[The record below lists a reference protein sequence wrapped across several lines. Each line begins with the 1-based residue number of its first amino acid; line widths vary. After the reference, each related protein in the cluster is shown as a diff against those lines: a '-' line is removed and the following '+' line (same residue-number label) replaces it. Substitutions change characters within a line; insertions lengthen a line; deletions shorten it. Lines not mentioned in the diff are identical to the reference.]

1 LCPVKVLHV
10 PSKSLIDRQESRFRT
25 CHRFELPLA
34 VYPVPNGASEAGMH
48 EGKIVFSQLMDHL
61 PQHSFRRCVERF
73 GGDHAVKSFSCQ
85 DQFRCMAFAQL
96 TYRDSLRDTVTCLNA
111 QQAKLY
117 HMGIRGRVRRSTLAD
132 ANERRDWR
140 LYAAFAQI
148 LIGQARRLY
157 ANDRFGADLDGAA
170 YALDTTTIDLCLSL
184 FPWASF
190 HHDKGAVK
198 LHTMIDLRGNIPVVV
213 HIDHGKSYD
222 TDLLDV
228 IVPEPGAMYVMD
240 RGFMDLV
247 RLYRLTAAGAFFV
260 LRAKSNQRLRRIAS
274 RSVDRTTGVICDQ
287 IVALEGRVSRRRYPA
302 RLRRVRYRDPE
313 AGKTLVFLTNN
324 FTLPPRTIADL
335 YRCRWQIELFFKW
348 IKQHLRIKSFFGT
361 SPNAVKTQIWIAV
374 CVYVLIA
381 IVKKRL
387 SLEPRLYTILQLLSV
402 TAFEKM
408 PLDQLLRQTEAAY
421 QPDRADKQ
429 LNLFGY

>member
-1 LCPVKVLHV
+1 
-10 PSKSLIDRQESRFRT
+10 
-25 CHRFELPLA
+25 
-34 VYPVPNGASEAGMH
+34 MH
-48 EGKIVFSQLMDHL
+48 EGKIVFAQLMEHL
-61 PQHSFRRCVERF
+61 PHHSFRRCVERF
-73 GGDHAVKSFSCQ
+73 QGDLRVRSFTCQ
-85 DQFRCMAFAQL
+85 DQLRCMAFAQL

-111 QQAKLY
+111 QRAKLY
-117 HMGIRGRVRRSTLAD
+117 HMGIRGQVRRSTLAD

-140 LYAAFAQI
+140 LYAAFAQV
-148 LIGQARRLY
+148 LIAQARRLY
-157 ANDRFGADLDGAA
+157 ASDSFGADLDATA

-198 LHTMIDLRGNIPVVV
+198 LHTMIDLRGNIPVVI

-228 IVPEPGAMYVMD
+228 VVPEPGAVYVMD
-240 RGFMDLV
+240 RGFMDLI
-247 RLYRLTAAGAFFV
+247 RLERLNAAGAFFV
-260 LRAKSNQRLRRIAS
+260 IRGKSNQRLRRMAS
-274 RSVDRTTGVICDQ
+274 RPVDRASGVICDQ
-287 IVALEGRVSRRRYPA
+287 IVRLEVRLSIRRYPG

-313 AGKTLVFLTNN
+313 TGKSLVFLTNN
-324 FTLPPRTIADL
+324 FALPPKTIADL

-361 SPNAVKTQIWIAV
+361 TENAVKTQIWIAV

-387 SLEPRLYTILQLLSV
+387 ALDASLYTILQLISV
-402 TAFEKM
+402 TAFEKI
-408 PLDQLLRQTEAAY
+408 PLDQLLRQADTTTQQG
-421 QPDRADKQ
+421 QPDKQ
-429 LNLFGY
+429 LNLFDFSAGQ